1 MMNKTIQA
9 ESCLNEL
16 CYQRLT
22 SPDFAQ
28 KLSFKIRLIRWMK
41 GGAK

>member
-1 MMNKTIQA
+1 MNNNLTAQNSLDEI
-9 ESCLNEL
+9 

-22 SPDFAQ
+22 APDFAQ
-28 KLSFKIRLIRWMK
+28 KQSFKIRLINWVK